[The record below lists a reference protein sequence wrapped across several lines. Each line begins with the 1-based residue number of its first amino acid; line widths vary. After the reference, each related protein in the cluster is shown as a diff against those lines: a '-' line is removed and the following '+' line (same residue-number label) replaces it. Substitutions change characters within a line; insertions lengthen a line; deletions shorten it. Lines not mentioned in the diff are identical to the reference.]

1 MMTFDFHEMVK
12 QMKSKEETDK
22 KHIVK
27 IIQDERTLTNKCILS
42 RRYLPPQSTI
52 VETVCKQDLG
62 IGNAFNK
69 TSGDGHKNGIKY
81 EIKTSIHAKKSKLN
95 FLQIRPDHD
104 IDYYILIAYNMYGE
118 DEGKGNAHIFKIPS
132 PILYDLICRFGHYAH
147 GNSTVLGK
155 ITSDNIKGRN
165 CEYALRCD
173 PNEKKGKRFE
183 LWNEFLKYEVEY
195 NSDNF

>member
-52 VETVCKQDLG
+52 VETMCKQDLG

-118 DEGKGNAHIFKIPS
+118 DEGKVTHTFSKSHRLSSMILFVVLVTMLMEILPS
-132 PILYDLICRFGHYAH
+132 WEKLRQIISKVGTVNMLYDVIQTKKKEKGLNFGM
-147 GNSTVLGK
+147 S
-155 ITSDNIKGRN
+155 
-165 CEYALRCD
+165 
-173 PNEKKGKRFE
+173 F
-183 LWNEFLKYEVEY
+183 
-195 NSDNF
+195 